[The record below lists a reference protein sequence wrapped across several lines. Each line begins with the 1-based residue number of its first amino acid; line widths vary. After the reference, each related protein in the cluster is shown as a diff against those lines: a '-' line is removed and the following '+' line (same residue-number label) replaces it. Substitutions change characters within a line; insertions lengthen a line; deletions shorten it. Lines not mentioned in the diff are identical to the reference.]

1 MLKFYLHKILQLKK
15 SIEAVGYLII
25 PSYDCFSYAQE
36 KRIENKMEELGV
48 IKLLK
53 QGTGRWIGEDNKREK
68 NLFSVDWNQVDCQY
82 RGWLKDVPFVDLVK
96 EFNAKPIKRSGSKKP
111 LLKDEDLVIYPH
123 INKRIHE
130 GLSRDDLRD
139 CLNAKYPLKREID
152 EMLKEINPH
161 LVVENRGDFNLVV
174 EKDTLVKVSYR
185 VTNSLTS
192 LKKSDGS
199 RDAFL
204 SRNGLKKQ
212 KNGDIKSEIPR
223 VTRLVNTGE
232 WLPFSFDFY
241 AHYLGKEKLNKDV
254 REFVK
259 AQNMP
264 IYFTNWKD
272 PEAFS
277 NRQLHTI
284 LVNEKHQYDDW
295 VDLVKEDEEKA
306 RILLKRI
313 KEGFDKVTGK
323 SFNSLIFLYTS
334 WIETKAL
341 QLLVRRFPNAKFFQI
356 YDEIF
361 STEDCGDLE
370 PVYRE
375 AAMLFYK
382 TLPNFT
388 PVEPPRFFFLSSID
402 VNDINNDE
410 VVVVIVNDNVDD
422 DVNEVDDNV
431 VNDVVNDDDDD
442 VDGSLMNLSLVSKL
456 AVSKSAGVKFE
467 NALKTLYR
475 ITKDIVESKD
485 VTDQFSQ
492 SPVQAVDGRHGVVGR
507 TWKESE
513 ETIAKKRQP
522 KSEETKAKIKA
533 TRNEEFQKMVEFAVQ
548 VIASE
553 SYITLQKTR
562 EKQQYIDKAIQ
573 EEFGVL
579 SNVTLTKIRKAI
591 K

>member
-25 PSYDCFSYAQE
+25 PSYECFSYAQE

-48 IKLLK
+48 LKLLK
-53 QGTGRWIGEDNKREK
+53 QGTGKYIDDDKREK
-68 NLFSVDWNQVDCQY
+68 NLFTVDWNQLDCQY
-82 RGWLKDVPFVDLVK
+82 RGWLENVPFVDLVK
-96 EFNAKPIKRSGSKKP
+96 EFNAKPIRRSGSKKP
-111 LLKDEDLVIYPH
+111 LLKDEDLVINPH
-123 INKRIHE
+123 INKRIPE

-139 CLNAKYPLKREID
+139 CLNAKYPLKKEID

-161 LVVENRGDFNLVV
+161 LVVENRGEFNLEI

-185 VTNSLTS
+185 VTNSLTN
-192 LKKSDGS
+192 LKKADGS

-204 SRNGLKKQ
+204 KRNGLKKQ

-241 AHYLGKEKLNKDV
+241 AHYLGKEKLRGDV

-264 IYFTNWKD
+264 IYFTNWKS

-277 NRQLHTI
+277 NRQLHSI
-284 LVNEKHQYDDW
+284 LINEKHQYDDW
-295 VDLVKEDEEKA
+295 TDMVKANEEKT

-323 SFNSLIFLYTS
+323 SYNSLIFLYTS

-341 QLLVRRFPNAKFFQI
+341 QILIKRFPNAKFFQI

-361 STEDCGDLE
+361 CTEDCGDLE
-370 PVYRE
+370 PVYKE
-375 AAMLFYK
+375 AAILFFGS
-382 TLPNFT
+382 LSNFT
-388 PVEPPRFFFLSSID
+388 GVESPLFSLRSMYEEEIREIEE
-402 VNDINNDE
+402 DIRINRDIKE
-410 VVVVIVNDNVDD
+410 DIKIKRDIKV
-422 DVNEVDDNV
+422 VNEVNSSIKKV
-431 VNDVVNDDDDD
+431 
-442 VDGSLMNLSLVSKL
+442 SLVSKL
-456 AVSKSAGVKFE
+456 TGLNSSSSPVKFKSGYMNNK
-467 NALKTLYR
+467 NA
-475 ITKDIVESKD
+475 
-485 VTDQFSQ
+485 
-492 SPVQAVDGRHGVVGR
+492 AGHH
-507 TWKESE
+507 WKLSE
-513 ETIAKKRQP
+513 ETKSKMRQSKSEETKAKMRQP
-522 KSEETKAKIKA
+522 KSEETKAKMRQSKSEETKAKIKSA
-533 TRNEEFQKMVEFAVQ
+533 RNKEFQKMVEFAIQ
-548 VIASE
+548 VKQSE
-553 SYITLQKTR
+553 SYIALQKIR
-562 EKQQYIDKAIQ
+562 EKQQFIDKAIQ
-573 EEFGVL
+573 DEFGTL